1 MPGVKSVILAGTI
14 NLENYENFR
23 FEFAGE
29 VDQPAD
35 VMKQAEFSASCL
47 LGLANS
53 ADPVTGQKIRGYVA
67 RVFGVREEAFQKGPK
82 KEDPAIYES
91 KPVPSTPAKDTST
104 EAVSRQQHADKLMAD
119 LSRLQA
125 DHNTRVAASKPV
137 AVQTPAVTLNQVSP
151 LPARMPAPAV
161 PPAKPAAPTVATC
174 EKCGEGV
181 TESMKKM
188 SQLFASKTLCKK
200 CLDGGAS

>member
-53 ADPVTGQKIRGYVA
+53 ADPATGQKIRNYVA
-67 RVFGVREEAFQKGPK
+67 RVFGVREEAFQKGPRR
-82 KEDPAIYES
+82 EDPAIYES
-91 KPVPSTPAKDTST
+91 KPVPSTPATP
-104 EAVSRQQHADKLMAD
+104 VP
-119 LSRLQA
+119 
-125 DHNTRVAASKPV
+125 AAP
-137 AVQTPAVTLNQVSP
+137 
-151 LPARMPAPAV
+151 PAPA
-161 PPAKPAAPTVATC
+161 PAPAKPAAPTVATC

-181 TESMKKM
+181 TESQRKM